1 MGVDTEYYLLIGIK
15 GDYTDF
21 KYVRDKNELISLQ
34 KNDCFDIDSDY
45 FDIDTYKHI
54 IIGDYLPPDYTV
66 ISDRMSCRYSI
77 IGKVLDKSEYLD
89 TIKNFSISPE
99 DLEVLREEV
108 YKELQNIG
116 LCDIVK
122 TDVKL
127 ISFCHFS

>member
-1 MGVDTEYYLLIGIK
+1 MGVDVEYYLLIGIK

-34 KNDCFDIDSDY
+34 KSDY

-66 ISDRMSCRYSI
+66 ISDGMCCEYSV

-89 TIKNFSISPE
+89 TIKNFSISSE
-99 DLEVLREEV
+99 DLDRLREEV

-116 LCDIVK
+116 LYDIVK
-122 TDVKL
+122 TDIKL

>member
-15 GDYTDF
+15 GNYTDF

-34 KNDCFDIDSDY
+34 KGDYFDIDSDC

-89 TIKNFSISPE
+89 AIKNFSISPE

-122 TDVKL
+122 TDIKL

>member
-1 MGVDTEYYLLIGIK
+1 MGVDVEYYLLIGIK

-34 KNDCFDIDSDY
+34 KSDY

-66 ISDRMSCRYSI
+66 ISDGMCCEYSV

-99 DLEVLREEV
+99 DLDRLREEV

-122 TDVKL
+122 TDIKL

>member
-1 MGVDTEYYLLIGIK
+1 MGVDVEYYLLIGIK

-34 KNDCFDIDSDY
+34 KSDY

-66 ISDRMSCRYSI
+66 ISDGMCCEYSV

-89 TIKNFSISPE
+89 TIKYTQIGYKKFEPDE
-99 DLEVLREEV
+99 LEEYGKQAGFENVEI
-108 YKELQNIG
+108 KEIMKG
-116 LCDIVK
+116 KGFVVIYTK
-122 TDVKL
+122 
-127 ISFCHFS
+127 